1 MNQEAMKEE
10 EKEDEGQEKEEE
22 EKYTVEYVP
31 FQKIT
36 MKGAKNSFKDKA
48 KILMCCKFTPLG
60 YNVEHKI
67 YSRVQVYLYYT
78 LEMTLMSVISNFQMI
93 QCFPLVENTSSLI

>member
-67 YSRVQVYLYYT
+67 YSRV
-78 LEMTLMSVISNFQMI
+78 
-93 QCFPLVENTSSLI
+93 